1 MLSAG
6 CLATAAD
13 AAVREV
19 REETGVE
26 TEFRSILAFR
36 QHHHMP
42 HTFGCSDLYFVCR
55 LHPLTFDLKPCEKEV
70 VRCAWMSVQELAAS
84 EESTVLTR
92 RIARLLLDNRHD
104 NFQRIDISM
113 EEWPS
118 LYKEHNYKLF
128 LRTQH

>member
-1 MLSAG
+1 
-6 CLATAAD
+6 LATAAD

-26 TEFRSILAFR
+26 TGIPLASHKPTPLYIMLHTEFRSILAFR

-84 EESTVLTR
+84 EEC
-92 RIARLLLDNRHD
+92 
-104 NFQRIDISM
+104 
-113 EEWPS
+113 
-118 LYKEHNYKLF
+118 
-128 LRTQH
+128 